1 MADSILEGVSQEL
14 VLFNSNLPALMNA
27 QFESNE
33 ISTNVED
40 AQFESIEGVFET
52 LKEVNGTAMDLMS
65 ETLLRIEGIL
75 LSFLD
80 VIPASIE
87 SASQN
92 QIATALDL
100 SDDELDAEA
109 LADKKKK
116 RSKDP
121 DNKGGSKFISA
132 FNKGKDDASEEG
144 IEDLIDSIFPISA
157 IMGSLGGAFA
167 ILTTTILPMVPMI
180 LAIGVA
186 IAAVVNG
193 LMTAFDYFNSK
204 EGTLGEK
211 LLAGIEGFFQGMAAV
226 ITKPLD
232 FIKDAMSGL
241 LKSVLGED
249 NILSKML
256 DSFSYFDVFSD
267 IIRTIFGVIGDV
279 IELMQPVTDF
289 VVDHLK
295 TKFLAAKVGIEMLV
309 DGISKF
315 IDWIMSIGRAAASL
329 LGIDLPEAKEIEK
342 PKIVELDNT
351 QGREARKTAED
362 SGLYNE
368 SFIYGIDSKIDESKL
383 GDATLEQLQA
393 IVDQN
398 DLTDD
403 DMQKVVDQLNKIAGT
418 SPSSD
423 PTLAAIK
430 TTAKTSTPE
439 EAAQA
444 EVNAAASKKKRDAQL
459 ASVPPEELA
468 AIKAE
473 MGLGTSDVEVV
484 STPQHELNQF
494 AAQQRESHRRINEK
508 YAAPIPELE
517 TEPSS
522 AFASIQQEEKD
533 YQANRK
539 KKGTVATAIKRDPV
553 TGMPLAGSFKAPA
566 GSEGSVFTVLD
577 PVSGEVQTF
586 DDFERASMFAAAN
599 EMDVKTVPKASVSG
613 AGNSLAASHQMQAGT
628 TKMNDGNAQLAQGNS
643 GGNVAV
649 NAPTTSTTNVKNTTH
664 RGAIPTAMDKSDRTD
679 RRGRSRGTG

>member
-100 SDDELDAEA
+100 SDAELDAEA

-393 IVDQN
+393 IVDDN
-398 DLTDD
+398 DLADD

-423 PTLAAIK
+423 PILDVIK
-430 TTAKTSTPE
+430 TDSPAMTTE

-459 ASVPPEELA
+459 ASIPPEELA
-468 AIKAE
+468 QIQAE
-473 MGLGTSDVEVV
+473 MGIGTSEVEVV

-517 TEPSS
+517 TEKPK
-522 AFASIQQEEKD
+522 A
-533 YQANRK
+533 
-539 KKGTVATAIKRDPV
+539 TVATAIKRDPV

-649 NAPTTSTTNVKNTTH
+649 NAPTTTTTNVKNTTH

-679 RRGRSRGTG
+679 RRGRNRGTG

>member
-14 VLFNSNLPALMNA
+14 VLFNSNLPALMDA

-40 AQFESIEGVFET
+40 AQFESIEGVFES

-65 ETLLRIEGIL
+65 ETLLRIEGVL

-116 RSKDP
+116 RKKDP
-121 DNKGGSKFISA
+121 DNEGGSKFISA

-144 IEDLIDSIFPISA
+144 IEDLLDSIFPISA

-167 ILTTTILPMVPMI
+167 ILTTTILPMVPLI
-180 LAIGVA
+180 IGIGIA

-193 LMTAFDYFNSK
+193 LMTAFDYFNDK
-204 EGTLGEK
+204 EGSLGEK
-211 LLAGIEGFFQGMAAV
+211 LLAGVEGFFQGMMAV

-232 FIKDAMSGL
+232 FLKDALSGL

-249 NILSKML
+249 NILSKVL

-267 IIRTIFGVIGDV
+267 IIRTIFGVIGDI

-289 VVDHLK
+289 IVDHLK
-295 TKFLAAKVGIEMLV
+295 TKFLAAKVGVEMLV

-315 IDWIMSIGRAAASL
+315 IDWVVGIGRAAASL

-342 PKIVELDNT
+342 PKVVELDKT
-351 QGREARKTAED
+351 QGREARKSAED

-368 SFIYGIDSKIDESKL
+368 SFIIGMDSKIDASKL
-383 GDATLEQLQA
+383 VGATLEELQA
-393 IVDQN
+393 IVDDD
-398 DLTDD
+398 DLADK
-403 DMQKVVDQLNKIAGT
+403 DMQKVVDQLKKMAESKKKPPSGDKIL
-418 SPSSD
+418 D
-423 PTLAAIK
+423 AIK
-430 TTAKTSTPE
+430 TVSPEMTPD

-444 EVNAAASKKKRDAQL
+444 KVNAAASKKKRDAQL
-459 ASVPPEELA
+459 ASIPPEELA
-468 AIKAE
+468 LIKAE
-473 MGLGTSDVEVV
+473 MGISVEELVEGDVKQL
-484 STPQHELNQF
+484 T
-494 AAQQRESHRRINEK
+494 
-508 YAAPIPELE
+508 
-517 TEPSS
+517 
-522 AFASIQQEEKD
+522 AFEALQKEEED

-539 KKGTVATAIKRDPV
+539 KEKKGTVASAIKRDPV
-553 TGMPLAGSFKAPA
+553 TGMPVAGSFKAPA

-599 EMDVKTVPKASVSG
+599 EMDVITVPKASVSG
-613 AGNSLAASHQMQAGT
+613 AGNNLQASQQMTSGT
-628 TKMNDGNAQLAQGNS
+628 NKMNDGNAQLAQGNS

-649 NAPTTSTTNVKNTTH
+649 NAPTTTTNIQNSTH
-664 RGAIPTAMDKSDRTD
+664 RGAMPTSMDKSDRTD
-679 RRGRSRGTG
+679 RRGRNRGTG